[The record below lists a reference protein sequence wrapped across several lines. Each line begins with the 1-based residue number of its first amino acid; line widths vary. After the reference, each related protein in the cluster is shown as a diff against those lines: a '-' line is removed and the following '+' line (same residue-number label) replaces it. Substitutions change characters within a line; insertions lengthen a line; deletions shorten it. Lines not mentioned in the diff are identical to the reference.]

1 MVTSL
6 RGMPDIY
13 PEETQQRDQLTKIF
27 TNTAFLHGFH
37 RIETPILESLDVFVR
52 SVGETSDIVS
62 KEMYTL
68 KDKGERDLCLRPENT
83 AGIIRSIL
91 NNKKSHIENQKYFYY
106 GPMFRYERPQKG
118 RLRQFSQLGIEYINA
133 KSPTA
138 DVESIILANDFIKNI
153 GITDYTLELNTLGD
167 EETRK
172 NHKKALVEYLSKHQ
186 QNLSKE
192 SQDRLQ
198 KNPLRILDSKDEK
211 DIEICQSAP
220 LLVDFL
226 SKSAQ
231 DFFDRVVNLLNELNI
246 YFNLNPYLVR
256 GLDYYSHTI
265 FEFKSGDLGS
275 QSTFLAG
282 GRYDKLSQL
291 LGGRVLPSV
300 GWAAGL
306 ERLMLISNLKKEDQI
321 TTLVIPGD
329 ESLVS
334 PSLSLVDKIR
344 SRGIT
349 SEVSPS
355 TSFKSGLKYANKNQV
370 NFAVLLGAKEQ
381 ETNTVTW
388 KNLLTGSQHTNTL
401 EEFIKEIKK

>member
-13 PEETQQRDQLTKIF
+13 PEDTLQRDHLIDVF
-27 TNTAFLHGFH
+27 ANAALLHGFR

-68 KDKGERDLCLRPENT
+68 RDKGDRELCLRPENT
-83 AGIIRSIL
+83 AGIVRSIL
-91 NNKKSHIENQKYFYY
+91 ANKKSHIENQKYFYY

-133 KSPTA
+133 KSPIA
-138 DVESIILANDFIKNI
+138 DVECILLANDFIKKA
-153 GITDYTLELNTLGD
+153 GITDYSLELNTLGD

-172 NHKKALVEYLSKHQ
+172 NHKEALVEYLSRHQ
-186 QNLSKE
+186 QHLSQE

-211 DIEICQSAP
+211 DIEICKGAP
-220 LLVDFL
+220 LLKDFL
-226 SKSAQ
+226 SKSAK
-231 DFFDRVVNLLNELNI
+231 DFFDSVVNLLNGLNI
-246 YFNLNPYLVR
+246 PFSLNPYLVR

-265 FEFKSGDLGS
+265 FEFKSNHLGS

-291 LGGRVLPSV
+291 LGGQILPSV

-306 ERLMLISNLKKEDQI
+306 ERLMLISNLEKRTQL
-321 TTLVIPGD
+321 TTLVIPGN
-329 ESLVS
+329 ESLIPASFV
-334 PSLSLVDKIR
+334 LADKIR
-344 SRGIT
+344 SGGAI
-349 SEVSPS
+349 SEVLPS
-355 TSFKSGLKYANKNQV
+355 ASFKSGLKYANKKQV
-370 NFAVLLGAKEQ
+370 NFAILLGPQ
-381 ETNTVTW
+381 EYEENTVSW
-388 KNLLTGSQHTNTL
+388 KNLATGSQSTNTL
-401 EEFIKEIKK
+401 EAFLKEIRK